1 MHSSSVE
8 KSSATAT
15 YTGSVRENF
24 SAENPFCLKQHDQN
38 TLFQD
43 ICQDVFWGERENLL
57 KAITLQLRE
66 DS

>member
-38 TLFQD
+38 TYFKIFAKMCFGEKEK
-43 ICQDVFWGERENLL
+43 IC
-57 KAITLQLRE
+57 
-66 DS
+66 